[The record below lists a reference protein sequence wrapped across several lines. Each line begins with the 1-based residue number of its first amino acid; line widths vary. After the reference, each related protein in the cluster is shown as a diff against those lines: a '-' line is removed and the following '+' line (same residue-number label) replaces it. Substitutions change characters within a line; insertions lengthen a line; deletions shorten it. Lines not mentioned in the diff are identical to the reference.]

1 MKKFRKSAHLFQ
13 VPKVYTLDTMK
24 QALVKKWEGIITD
37 KSVIKAFMQVERKD
51 FMAKETEAYA
61 YEDVALPIMKGQTIS
76 QPFTVM
82 FMTQALELKKGMNV
96 LEVGAGSG
104 YQAAIIANVIGS
116 KGKLYTTEII
126 PELVE
131 FAKGNLE
138 KAHIS
143 NVKVIHSDG
152 SLGYKEKAPYDR
164 IIVTAAA
171 PSVPKPLLSQ
181 LKKGGIMVIPVG
193 INTQDM
199 MKIKKL
205 NGKIVKENMGA
216 FRFVPLKGR
225 HGVS

>member
-1 MKKFRKSAHLFQ
+1 MNRKK
-13 VPKVYTLDTMK
+13 
-24 QALVKKWEGIITD
+24 ALLKKWEGIITD

-51 FMAKETEAYA
+51 FMAKETEIYA
-61 YEDVALPIMKGQTIS
+61 YDDVAVPLMHGQTIS

-82 FMTQALELKKGMNV
+82 FMTQALELKKGMKV

-104 YQAAIIANVIGS
+104 YQAAIISKVIGN

-131 FAKGNLE
+131 FAKENLE

-143 NVKVIHSDG
+143 NAEVIHSDG

-181 LKKGGIMVIPVG
+181 LKKGGIIVIPVG
-193 INTQDM
+193 VDAQEM

-205 NGKIVKENMGA
+205 NGKIKKENLGM
-216 FRFVPLKGR
+216 FRFVPLRGR